1 MRTVQGIPGSDGRSR
16 KGTVCGGRSRR
27 IRDRGKTADH
37 ENKTAGKKKEGQMM
51 IEAIITF
58 KDGTVRS
65 LLFDCFEDVGA
76 WYDKRQAHIDTITA
90 RMITFEQMR
99 QGRGR

>member
-1 MRTVQGIPGSDGRSR
+1 MT
-16 KGTVCGGRSRR
+16 
-27 IRDRGKTADH
+27 
-37 ENKTAGKKKEGQMM
+37 

-65 LLFDCFEDVGA
+65 LLFDSFEGVGA

-90 RMITFEQMR
+90 RMITVGQMR
-99 QGRGR
+99 QGRAV